1 MNIGWQSALGFCLPS
16 MCLSCQMPLS
26 HRGCC
31 LDCRQTLPWLG
42 SCCHSCAQPL
52 DSSRLCGHCLV
63 SPPAF
68 RRAVIPFA
76 YDFPVNHWLAA
87 FKFHEQL
94 DYGVFLADCLWQSLQ
109 TGYEAGDWPQTL
121 IAVPLH
127 RQRLQRRGYNQA
139 LLIATRLA
147 HLSGIA
153 LARRAV
159 IKTRATLPQTT
170 LSRSLRRKSL
180 RRVFTVVQPLRAS
193 HVAIVDDILTT
204 GATVQELARTLLRS
218 GVQRVDVWCIARTL
232 HH

>member
-1 MNIGWQSALGFCLPS
+1 MRIDWHSALGFCLPS

-31 LDCRQTLPWLG
+31 LDCYQRLPWLG
-42 SCCHSCAQPL
+42 SCCPRCAQPM
-52 DSSRLCGHCLV
+52 DASDLCGRCLI

-68 RRAVIPFA
+68 RRAVIPFV
-76 YDFPVNHWLAA
+76 YDFPISHWLAA

-94 DYGVFLADCLWQSLQ
+94 DYGVFLADCLWQRLQ
-109 TGYEAGDWPQTL
+109 PTYEASDWPQAL

-139 LLIATRLA
+139 LLIAARLA

-159 IKTRATLPQTT
+159 IKTRATVPQTT
-170 LSRSLRRKSL
+170 LSKSLRLKSV
-180 RRVFTVVQPLRAS
+180 RRVFTVVKPVAS
-193 HVAIVDDILTT
+193 HVAIIDDILTT

-218 GVQRVDVWCIARTL
+218 GVRQVDVWCVARTIL
-232 HH
+232 H